1 MPLMGDRQ
9 HVAWASRPRARRG
22 QRQRARARRPS
33 HVVVL
38 ALVLLG
44 GCAVDQAKEVATYRE
59 VLDPEPLLIAHESDE
74 SLPLTLDE
82 ALRLANRNHEQLGIE
97 GENYL
102 QALIDRKRAV
112 ANFLPTIALR
122 PTYADREPPG
132 GGSETGGSGSRNT
145 RVDVP
150 VTGDINLFRGFSDV
164 ATLRSSQFTIEQR
177 RAILLDV
184 QQSLLIDVSRAFV
197 AVLRAERSAQVLRN
211 SIAVQEERV
220 QDMQQRQAVGFARLV
235 DVAQVEAQASASRV
249 ALIRAENDARNG
261 RELLTLLT
269 GIPVGDRPL
278 GPGKDV
284 PEPIIPVDLAV
295 ETALATRQD
304 LRAALSAI
312 EAARQNV
319 QAALGQYW
327 PSVSLNVAYFLSR
340 ESAPTDSDWSA
351 LLSANLPLFSA
362 GLIEA
367 DVRQAWSA
375 LRQAKYFESLTRRRV
390 VQEVRIAYENLL
402 GSRARLAELR
412 TTERSAQAAFD
423 QATANQR
430 AGRGTTLESIVAQ
443 DQLLS
448 AQLEL
453 ASEEFDY
460 KIAYLNL
467 LRSAGVLTDVLKMP
481 ATLPTTRAVE

>member
-1 MPLMGDRQ
+1 MVPTEQ
-9 HVAWASRPRARRG
+9 APWAFG
-22 QRQRARARRPS
+22 
-33 HVVVL
+33 
-38 ALVLLG
+38 ALLWLLVS
-44 GCAVDQAKEVATYRE
+44 GCAVDQAKEVATYRK
-59 VLDPEPLLIAHESDE
+59 VLDDDALRVSDE
-74 SLPLTLDE
+74 HDDASQLLTLDE
-82 ALRLANRNHEQLGIE
+82 ALRLANQNNEQLGIE

-112 ANFLPTIALR
+112 ANFLPTIELR
-122 PTYADREPPG
+122 PTYADRDAPG

-164 ATLRSSQFTIEQR
+164 ANLRSSGFTIAQR

-197 AVLRAERSAQVLRN
+197 AVLRAERSADVLRN

-220 QDMQQRQAVGFARLV
+220 ADMRQRQAVGFARLV

-261 RELLTLLT
+261 RELLTFLI
-269 GIPVGDRPL
+269 GIPVDERPL
-278 GPGKDV
+278 APGKEV
-284 PEPIIPVDLAV
+284 PESVMPVASAV
-295 ETALATRQD
+295 EIALATRQD
-304 LRAALSAI
+304 LQAALAAI
-312 EAARQNV
+312 DAARQNV

-340 ESAPTDSDWSA
+340 ESAPTDSDWTA

-362 GLIEA
+362 GIIEA
-367 DVRQAWSA
+367 DVRQAWSE
-375 LRQAKYFESLTRRRV
+375 LRQAKYAESLTRRRIA
-390 VQEVRIAYENLL
+390 QEVRIAYENLL

-412 TTERSAQAAFD
+412 TTERAAQAAFD
-423 QATANQR
+423 QATANQQ

-448 AQLEL
+448 AQLQL

-467 LRSAGVLTDVLKMP
+467 LRSAGVLTDVLKLR
-481 ATLPTTRAVE
+481 ATLPATRGVE